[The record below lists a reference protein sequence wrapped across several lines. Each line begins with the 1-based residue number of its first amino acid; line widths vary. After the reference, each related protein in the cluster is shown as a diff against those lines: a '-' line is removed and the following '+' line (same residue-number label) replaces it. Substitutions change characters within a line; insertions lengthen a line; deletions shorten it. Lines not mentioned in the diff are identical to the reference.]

1 MQPAPAR
8 QTLRAHERTLL
19 MKALITSL
27 ALLFALPAL
36 DAHAQADLR
45 RPPRPP
51 PGQPMPMP
59 QPNHPP
65 HHSGAQVVVDRQ
77 ELNVRLAR
85 LEQLL
90 KEAEQR
96 MNRQERK
103 KFREARETLDSVQDV
118 VKRAPLLATVL
129 PPPPPPQPVMR
140 PISDSELRR
149 INDSISRQSFAEDK
163 MRVLVSAAQHH
174 YFLVSQVG
182 QLLSHF
188 QFTQDKLTVVRELRP
203 YILDPRNGHTL
214 YSYFSFSSDKKRLDA
229 ILAQH

>member
-1 MQPAPAR
+1 
-8 QTLRAHERTLL
+8 
-19 MKALITSL
+19 
-27 ALLFALPAL
+27 
-36 DAHAQADLR
+36 
-45 RPPRPP
+45 
-51 PGQPMPMP
+51 
-59 QPNHPP
+59 
-65 HHSGAQVVVDRQ
+65 
-77 ELNVRLAR
+77 
-85 LEQLL
+85 
-90 KEAEQR
+90 
-96 MNRQERK
+96 
-103 KFREARETLDSVQDV
+103 
-118 VKRAPLLATVL
+118 
-129 PPPPPPQPVMR
+129 PPQPVVR